1 MTEKIAIVTAAG
13 KGMGAAIARQL
24 SSEGYQLA
32 LLSNSGGA
40 VELAAEIGGLG
51 FTGSVTDAD
60 VLSQMVANTL
70 ETYGRIDVVVNNT
83 GHPPKG
89 ELLEIS
95 DSDWLEGFDMI
106 LLNVI
111 RMARLVSPS
120 MLKQGGGAIVNVS
133 AFAAVQPDLGFPV
146 SSTLRATLGNFAK
159 LFGDRFASSNIRM
172 NNILPGFVDSY
183 PVSDDIVSQIPAGRY
198 GTVGEIANTVSFLV
212 SEGAAY
218 ITGQSLLV
226 DGGLVKT
233 A

>member
-1 MTEKIAIVTAAG
+1 MTEKVAIVTAAG

-24 SSEGYQLA
+24 GSESYQLA

-40 VELAAEIGGLG
+40 EELAAEIGGLG
-51 FTGSVTDAD
+51 FTGSVTDVD
-60 VLSQMVANTL
+60 VLSDMVTKTL
-70 ETYGRIDVVVNNT
+70 DTYGRIDVVVNNT

-89 ELLEIS
+89 DLLEIP
-95 DSDWLEGFDMI
+95 DSVWLEGFDLI

-111 RMARLVSPS
+111 RMARLVTPS
-120 MLKQGGGAIVNVS
+120 MLKLGGGAIVNVS

-159 LFGDRFASSNIRM
+159 LFGDRYASSNVRM

-183 PVSDDIVSQIPAGRY
+183 PVSEDIVSKIPAGRY
-198 GTVGEIANTVSFLV
+198 GTVDEIASTVSFLV

-218 ITGQSLLV
+218 ITGQSLRV

-233 A
+233 V